1 MIKPDILPV
10 KKLMK
15 SVCYYISLL
24 LILSLAACVRQPQI
38 KVYCV
43 PYDQWQAL
51 SPQKQ
56 HEAVEWFNKNGTIV
70 PENLEYKDALGDA
83 KFRPPGAYPPKG
95 IPYEICYHNMYY
107 ATEHPPILY
116 PKVSDDQYH

>member
-1 MIKPDILPV
+1 MIEFTLLFV

-15 SVCYYISLL
+15 QIVYLMGLVS
-24 LILSLAACVRQPQI
+24 ILSLVACVRQPQI
-38 KVYCV
+38 KVYCI

-51 SPQKQ
+51 NPQKQ

-83 KFRPPGAYPPKG
+83 KFRPPGAWPPKG
-95 IPYEICYHNMYY
+95 IPYEICYRNM
-107 ATEHPPILY
+107 
-116 PKVSDDQYH
+116 